1 MAQNNPMSAC
11 GVAILSVTIFV
22 GLDARMTSG
31 LCQQATDRERLAEA
45 APASTPR
52 GLARLRD
59 LRLRDQDDR
68 LIQCTN
74 AVGAGGLRHRAAR
87 EPAPAAP
94 LFLRPGPTR

>member
-22 GLDARMTSG
+22 GLDASMTSG
-31 LCQQATDRERLAEA
+31 LCQQATDRERPAEA

-74 AVGAGGLRHRAAR
+74 AVGAAACAIELRG
-87 EPAPAAP
+87 PAPAAP
-94 LFLRPGPTR
+94 LLLEAGPTR